1 MISLSLFGFLWCLT
15 IQITEIHGT
24 AMYHLIPVLLLVL
37 PQTNPVPLLVH
48 CNFGQF
54 EATAG
59 LQDFL
64 FPRILKMCV
73 VFQPPCL
80 ATLVVWPAV
89 KTSWIVGRSLW
100 NYLPPSQRQPAQD
113 DPGRRVR
120 MGGNRSL
127 LLFLLRISTGAL
139 LPQFISAL
147 KIWWRA
153 VVSMVDFCQLGLM
166 ISQLEI
172 VWPHGPSI
180 TQQVLVGLDK
190 NGAFESHIKLVV
202 APRIVSVWGNVY
214 LTYCITVV
222 YKHSVAESM
231 K

>member
-54 EATAG
+54 EETAG

-100 NYLPPSQRQPAQD
+100 NYLPPSLPAAA
-113 DPGRRVR
+113 GTRRSRESGWEETAPFSSSCSGYQQVPCCL
-120 MGGNRSL
+120 NL
-127 LLFLLRISTGAL
+127 
-139 LPQFISAL
+139 
-147 KIWWRA
+147 
-153 VVSMVDFCQLGLM
+153 
-166 ISQLEI
+166 SQLWKSGEE
-172 VWPHGPSI
+172 
-180 TQQVLVGLDK
+180 L
-190 NGAFESHIKLVV
+190 
-202 APRIVSVWGNVY
+202 
-214 LTYCITVV
+214 
-222 YKHSVAESM
+222 
-231 K
+231 

>member
-1 MISLSLFGFLWCLT
+1 
-15 IQITEIHGT
+15 
-24 AMYHLIPVLLLVL
+24 
-37 PQTNPVPLLVH
+37 
-48 CNFGQF
+48 
-54 EATAG
+54 
-59 LQDFL
+59 
-64 FPRILKMCV
+64 MCV
-73 VFQPPCL
+73 VFLPPWQLWWCG
-80 ATLVVWPAV
+80 PAV

-100 NYLPPSQRQPAQD
+100 NYLPPSLPPSGSRHKTIK
-113 DPGRRVR
+113 GVR

-127 LLFLLRISTGAL
+127 LLLLLRISTGAL
-139 LPQFISAL
+139 LPQIISAL

-153 VVSMVDFCQLGLM
+153 VVSMVNFCQLGLM

-180 TQQVLVGLDK
+180 TQQVLVELDK
-190 NGAFESHIKLVV
+190 NGAFEIDIKLLV

-222 YKHSVAESM
+222 YKHSDAESM